1 MYNSSPTYEINN
13 NADSN
18 SKSLKI
24 SQLKSQLM
32 QLEEEDKAYNDLLQ
46 KYRQLQNEY
55 QLINEAKLHLEYEI
69 RQKNET
75 TNKILNDLK
84 AQNMDLTNELN
95 EKENIYKKLYAD
107 NTNLLRNLEDR
118 KKENENF
125 CKAIEE
131 NENMINHISQDKAQ
145 CEQDAMILNETSKK
159 NESDI
164 QNLCSQLDSLKLKS
178 RTQND
183 ELTKK
188 NLEMNNNQKCLNEVK
203 NDNANL
209 NNQINMKISTLETIQ
224 KQLSIAN
231 QSIVE
236 MQNELNNLEK
246 SHSLGLN
253 QLENVKI
260 NYKNEHEKR
269 VQVENDNVRLEG
281 ILKDREDNLNKLS
294 SLNGQLK
301 SDRDQ
306 LLETKNKLISDLD
319 KYKNHIII
327 LTEQTEK
334 LTDELQRIID
344 EDSELYNLNN
354 SQIQRL
360 QKVIYENKKLLSDEI
375 SALNSLENYGDF
387 VTPYYSARNNY
398 YDSKSSSVDS
408 YVMSLFK
415 KEKQNER
422 K

>member
-1 MYNSSPTYEINN
+1 MYNSCQEYTSSNN
-13 NADSN
+13 CDPCA
-18 SKSLKI
+18 KSLKI
-24 SQLKSQLM
+24 SQLKSQLV
-32 QLEEEDKAYNDLLQ
+32 QLEEDDKAYNDLLQ

-55 QLINEAKLHLEYEI
+55 QLINEAKLHLEYEL

-107 NTNLLRNLEDR
+107 NTNLFRNLEER

-125 CKAIEE
+125 CKIVEE
-131 NENMINHISQDKAQ
+131 NENMINHITQDKAQ
-145 CEQDAMILNETSKK
+145 CEHDAMLLNETSKK

-164 QNLCSQLDSLKLKS
+164 QNLCNQLENLKLKS

-203 NDNANL
+203 SDNANL
-209 NNQINMKISTLETIQ
+209 NNQINLKISSLDTIQ
-224 KQLSIAN
+224 KQLTIAN

-246 SHSLGLN
+246 SHSLGMS
-253 QLENVKI
+253 QLENIKI
-260 NYKNEHEKR
+260 NFKNEHEKR
-269 VQVENDNVRLEG
+269 VQAENDNVRLEG
-281 ILKDREDNLNKLS
+281 ILKDKEDNMNKLS
-294 SLNGQLK
+294 SINGQLK
-301 SDRDQ
+301 SDRDK
-306 LLETKNKLISDLD
+306 LLVTKNKLLDDLD
-319 KYKNHIII
+319 KYKNHIMV

-375 SALNSLENYGDF
+375 AALNALENY
-387 VTPYYSARNNY
+387 VRNQNNY
-398 YDSKSSSVDS
+398 GTTLNQSVEQTRKTYS
-408 YVMSLFK
+408 I
-415 KEKQNER
+415 QNQ
-422 K
+422 

>member
-1 MYNSSPTYEINN
+1 MYNSCQEYSSSNN
-13 NADSN
+13 CDPCA
-18 SKSLKI
+18 KSLKI
-24 SQLKSQLM
+24 SQLKSQLV
-32 QLEEEDKAYNDLLQ
+32 QLEEDDKAYNDLLQ

-55 QLINEAKLHLEYEI
+55 QLINEAKLHLEYEL

-107 NTNLLRNLEDR
+107 NTNLFMNLEER

-125 CKAIEE
+125 CKIVEE
-131 NENMINHISQDKAQ
+131 NENMINHITQDKAQ
-145 CEQDAMILNETSKK
+145 CEHDAMLLNETSKK

-164 QNLCSQLDSLKLKS
+164 QNLCNQLENLKLKS

-203 NDNANL
+203 SDNANL
-209 NNQINMKISTLETIQ
+209 NNQINLKISSLDTIQ
-224 KQLSIAN
+224 KQLTIAN

-246 SHSLGLN
+246 SHSLGMN
-253 QLENVKI
+253 QLENIKI
-260 NYKNEHEKR
+260 NFKNEHEKR
-269 VQVENDNVRLEG
+269 VQAENDNVRLEG
-281 ILKDREDNLNKLS
+281 ILKDKEDNMNKLS
-294 SLNGQLK
+294 SINGQLK
-301 SDRDQ
+301 SDRDK
-306 LLETKNKLISDLD
+306 LLVTKNKLLDDLD
-319 KYKNHIII
+319 KYKNHIMV

-360 QKVIYENKKLLSDEI
+360 QKLIYENKKLLSDEI
-375 SALNSLENYGDF
+375 AALNALENY
-387 VTPYYSARNNY
+387 VRNQNNY
-398 YDSKSSSVDS
+398 GTTLNQSVEQTRKTYS
-408 YVMSLFK
+408 I
-415 KEKQNER
+415 QNQ
-422 K
+422 

>member
-1 MYNSSPTYEINN
+1 MYNSCQEYSSNN
-13 NADSN
+13 NCDPCA
-18 SKSLKI
+18 KSLKI
-24 SQLKSQLM
+24 SQLKSQLV
-32 QLEEEDKAYNDLLQ
+32 QLEEDDKAYNDLLQ

-55 QLINEAKLHLEYEI
+55 QLINEAKLHLEYEL

-107 NTNLLRNLEDR
+107 NTNLFRNLEER

-125 CKAIEE
+125 CKIVEE
-131 NENMINHISQDKAQ
+131 NENMINHITQDKAQ
-145 CEQDAMILNETSKK
+145 CEHDAMLLNETSKK

-164 QNLCSQLDSLKLKS
+164 QNLCNQLENLKLKS

-203 NDNANL
+203 SDNANL
-209 NNQINMKISTLETIQ
+209 NNQINLKISSLDTIQ
-224 KQLSIAN
+224 KQLTIAN

-246 SHSLGLN
+246 SHSLGMS
-253 QLENVKI
+253 QLENIKI
-260 NYKNEHEKR
+260 NFKNEHEKR
-269 VQVENDNVRLEG
+269 VQAENDNVRLEG
-281 ILKDREDNLNKLS
+281 ILKDKEDNMNKLS
-294 SLNGQLK
+294 SINGQLK
-301 SDRDQ
+301 SDRDK
-306 LLETKNKLISDLD
+306 LLVTKNKLLDDLD
-319 KYKNHIII
+319 KYKNHIMV

-375 SALNSLENYGDF
+375 AALNALENY
-387 VTPYYSARNNY
+387 VRNQNNY
-398 YDSKSSSVDS
+398 GTTLNQSVEQTRKTYS
-408 YVMSLFK
+408 I
-415 KEKQNER
+415 QNQ
-422 K
+422 

>member
-269 VQVENDNVRLEG
+269 VQAENDNVRLEG

-375 SALNSLENYGDF
+375 AALNSLENY
-387 VTPYYSARNNY
+387 VRNQ
-398 YDSKSSSVDS
+398 SSFGNTINQSVDQTRKT
-408 YVMSLFK
+408 YSL
-415 KEKQNER
+415 QNQ
-422 K
+422 

>member
-327 LTEQTEK
+327 LTKQTEK

-375 SALNSLENYGDF
+375 SALNSLENYMRNQTNYGA
-387 VTPYYSARNNY
+387 TINQSIEQSPKTYSL
-398 YDSKSSSVDS
+398 K
-408 YVMSLFK
+408 
-415 KEKQNER
+415 NE
-422 K
+422 

>member
-55 QLINEAKLHLEYEI
+55 QLINGAKLHLEYEI

-145 CEQDAMILNETSKK
+145 CEHDAMILNETSKK
-159 NESDI
+159 NENDI
-164 QNLCSQLDSLKLKS
+164 QSLCSQLDNLKLKS
-178 RTQND
+178 RNQND

-209 NNQINMKISTLETIQ
+209 NNQINLKISTLETIQ

-231 QSIVE
+231 QSIAE

-269 VQVENDNVRLEG
+269 VQAENDNVRLEG

-375 SALNSLENYGDF
+375 SALNSLENYMRNQTNYGA
-387 VTPYYSARNNY
+387 TINQSIEQSPKTYS
-398 YDSKSSSVDS
+398 
-408 YVMSLFK
+408 L
-415 KEKQNER
+415 QNE
-422 K
+422 

>member
-1 MYNSSPTYEINN
+1 MYNSCQEYTSSNN
-13 NADSN
+13 CDPCA
-18 SKSLKI
+18 KSLKI
-24 SQLKSQLM
+24 SQLKSQLV
-32 QLEEEDKAYNDLLQ
+32 QLEEDDKAYNDLLQ

-55 QLINEAKLHLEYEI
+55 QLINEAKLHLEYEL

-107 NTNLLRNLEDR
+107 NTNLFRNLEER

-125 CKAIEE
+125 CKVVEE
-131 NENMINHISQDKAQ
+131 NENMINHITQDKAQ
-145 CEQDAMILNETSKK
+145 CEHDAMLLNETSKK
-159 NESDI
+159 NENDI
-164 QNLCSQLDSLKLKS
+164 QNLCNQLENLKLKS

-209 NNQINMKISTLETIQ
+209 NNQINLKISSLDTIQ
-224 KQLSIAN
+224 KQLTIAN
-231 QSIVE
+231 QSIVD

-253 QLENVKI
+253 QLENIKI
-260 NYKNEHEKR
+260 NFKNEHEKR
-269 VQVENDNVRLEG
+269 VQAENDNVRLEG
-281 ILKDREDNLNKLS
+281 ILKDKEDNMNKLS
-294 SLNGQLK
+294 SINGQLK
-301 SDRDQ
+301 ADRDK
-306 LLETKNKLISDLD
+306 LVVTKNKLLDDLD
-319 KYKNHIII
+319 KYKNHIMI

-354 SQIQRL
+354 AQIQRL
-360 QKVIYENKKLLSDEI
+360 QKVIYENKKMLSDEI
-375 SALNSLENYGDF
+375 AALNALENYVRNQTNYGTTLNQS
-387 VTPYYSARNNY
+387 VEQNKKTYSINNN
-398 YDSKSSSVDS
+398 
-408 YVMSLFK
+408 
-415 KEKQNER
+415 Q
-422 K
+422 

>member
-1 MYNSSPTYEINN
+1 MYNSCQQYEINKSCDPC
-13 NADSN
+13 A
-18 SKSLKI
+18 KSLKI
-24 SQLKSQLM
+24 SQLKSQLV
-32 QLEEEDKAYNDLLQ
+32 QLEEDDKAYNDLLQ

-55 QLINEAKLHLEYEI
+55 QLINEAKLHLEYEL

-84 AQNMDLTNELN
+84 SQNMDLTNELN

-107 NTNLLRNLEDR
+107 NTNLLRNLEER

-125 CKAIEE
+125 CKIVEE
-131 NENMINHISQDKAQ
+131 NENMINHITQDKAQ
-145 CEQDAMILNETSKK
+145 CEHDAMVLNETSKK

-164 QNLCSQLDSLKLKS
+164 QNLCSQLENLKLKS
-178 RTQND
+178 RSQND

-203 NDNANL
+203 SENANL
-209 NNQINMKISTLETIQ
+209 NNQINLKISSLDTIQ

-231 QSIVE
+231 QSIVD

-253 QLENVKI
+253 QLEKLKI
-260 NYKNEHEKR
+260 NFKNEHEKR
-269 VQVENDNVRLEG
+269 VQAENDNVRLEG
-281 ILKDREDNLNKLS
+281 ILKDKEDNLNKLS
-294 SLNGQLK
+294 GINGQLK
-301 SDRDQ
+301 SDREQ
-306 LLETKNKLISDLD
+306 LSITKNKLISDLD
-319 KYKNHIII
+319 KYKNHIMI

-375 SALNSLENYGDF
+375 SALNALENYVRNQTNYGSTLNQS
-387 VTPYYSARNNY
+387 VEQTRKTYS
-398 YDSKSSSVDS
+398 
-408 YVMSLFK
+408 L
-415 KEKQNER
+415 QNQ
-422 K
+422 

>member
-1 MYNSSPTYEINN
+1 MYNSCQEYSSSNN
-13 NADSN
+13 CDPCA
-18 SKSLKI
+18 KSLKI
-24 SQLKSQLM
+24 SQLKSQLV
-32 QLEEEDKAYNDLLQ
+32 QLEEDDKAYNDLLQ

-55 QLINEAKLHLEYEI
+55 QLINEAKLHLEYEL

-107 NTNLLRNLEDR
+107 NTNLFRNLEER

-125 CKAIEE
+125 CKIVEE
-131 NENMINHISQDKAQ
+131 NENMINHITQDKAQ
-145 CEQDAMILNETSKK
+145 CEHDAMLLNETSKK

-164 QNLCSQLDSLKLKS
+164 QNLCNQLENLKLKS

-188 NLEMNNNQKCLNEVK
+188 NLEMNNNQKCLNEIK

-209 NNQINMKISTLETIQ
+209 NNQINLKISSLDTIQ
-224 KQLSIAN
+224 KQLTIAN

-246 SHSLGLN
+246 SHSLGMS
-253 QLENVKI
+253 QLENIKI
-260 NYKNEHEKR
+260 NFKNEHEKR
-269 VQVENDNVRLEG
+269 VQAENDNVRLEG
-281 ILKDREDNLNKLS
+281 ILKDKEDNMNKLS
-294 SLNGQLK
+294 SINGQLK
-301 SDRDQ
+301 SDRDK
-306 LLETKNKLISDLD
+306 LLVTKNKLLDDLD
-319 KYKNHIII
+319 KYKNHIMV

-375 SALNSLENYGDF
+375 AALNALENY
-387 VTPYYSARNNY
+387 VRNQNNY
-398 YDSKSSSVDS
+398 GTTLNQSVEQTRKTYS
-408 YVMSLFK
+408 I
-415 KEKQNER
+415 QNQ
-422 K
+422 

>member
-1 MYNSSPTYEINN
+1 MYNSCQEYTSSNN
-13 NADSN
+13 CDPCA
-18 SKSLKI
+18 KSLKI
-24 SQLKSQLM
+24 SQLKSQLV
-32 QLEEEDKAYNDLLQ
+32 QLEEDDKAYNDLLQ

-55 QLINEAKLHLEYEI
+55 QLINEAKLHLEYEL

-107 NTNLLRNLEDR
+107 NTNLFRNLEER

-125 CKAIEE
+125 CKVVEE
-131 NENMINHISQDKAQ
+131 NENMINHITQDKAQ
-145 CEQDAMILNETSKK
+145 CEHDAMLLNETSKK
-159 NESDI
+159 NENDI
-164 QNLCSQLDSLKLKS
+164 QNLCNQLENLKLKS
-178 RTQND
+178 RAQND

-209 NNQINMKISTLETIQ
+209 NNQINLKISSLDTIQ
-224 KQLSIAN
+224 KQLTIAN
-231 QSIVE
+231 QSIVD

-253 QLENVKI
+253 QLENIKI
-260 NYKNEHEKR
+260 NFKNEHEKR
-269 VQVENDNVRLEG
+269 VQAENDNVRLEG
-281 ILKDREDNLNKLS
+281 ILKDKEDNMNKLS
-294 SLNGQLK
+294 SINGQLK
-301 SDRDQ
+301 ADRDK
-306 LLETKNKLISDLD
+306 LVVTKNKLLDDLD
-319 KYKNHIII
+319 KYKNHIMI

-354 SQIQRL
+354 AQIQRL
-360 QKVIYENKKLLSDEI
+360 QKVIYENKKMLSDEI
-375 SALNSLENYGDF
+375 AALNALENYVRNQTNYGTTLNQS
-387 VTPYYSARNNY
+387 VEQNRKTYSINNN
-398 YDSKSSSVDS
+398 
-408 YVMSLFK
+408 
-415 KEKQNER
+415 Q
-422 K
+422 

>member
-1 MYNSSPTYEINN
+1 MYNSCQEYSSSNN
-13 NADSN
+13 CDPC

-24 SQLKSQLM
+24 SQLKSQLV
-32 QLEEEDKAYNDLLQ
+32 QLEEDDKAYNDLLQ

-55 QLINEAKLHLEYEI
+55 QLINEAKLHLEYEL

-107 NTNLLRNLEDR
+107 NTNLFRNLEER

-125 CKAIEE
+125 CKIVEE
-131 NENMINHISQDKAQ
+131 NENMINHITQDKAQ
-145 CEQDAMILNETSKK
+145 CEHDAMLLNETSKK

-164 QNLCSQLDSLKLKS
+164 QNLCNQLEKLKLKS

-203 NDNANL
+203 SDNANL
-209 NNQINMKISTLETIQ
+209 NNQINLKISSLDTIQ
-224 KQLSIAN
+224 KQLTIAN

-246 SHSLGLN
+246 SHSLGMS
-253 QLENVKI
+253 QLENIKI
-260 NYKNEHEKR
+260 NFKNEHEKR
-269 VQVENDNVRLEG
+269 VQAENDNVRLEG
-281 ILKDREDNLNKLS
+281 ILKDKEDNMNKLS
-294 SLNGQLK
+294 SINGQLK
-301 SDRDQ
+301 SDRDK
-306 LLETKNKLISDLD
+306 LLVTKNKLLDDLD
-319 KYKNHIII
+319 KYKNHIMV

-375 SALNSLENYGDF
+375 AALNALENY
-387 VTPYYSARNNY
+387 VRNQNNY
-398 YDSKSSSVDS
+398 GTTLNQSVEQTRKTYS
-408 YVMSLFK
+408 I
-415 KEKQNER
+415 QNQ
-422 K
+422 

>member
-1 MYNSSPTYEINN
+1 MYNSCSTYELNKSP
-13 NADSN
+13 DPC

-24 SQLKSQLM
+24 SQLKSQLV
-32 QLEEEDKAYNDLLQ
+32 QLEEDDKAYNDLLQ

-55 QLINEAKLHLEYEI
+55 QLINEAKLHLEYEL
-69 RQKNET
+69 RQKKET

-107 NTNLLRNLEDR
+107 NTNLFRNLEDR

-125 CKAIEE
+125 CKAVEE
-131 NENMINHISQDKAQ
+131 NENMINHITQDKAQ
-145 CEQDAMILNETSKK
+145 CEHDAMILNEASKK

-164 QNLCSQLDSLKLKS
+164 QNLCNQLDNLKLKS
-178 RTQND
+178 RSQND

-188 NLEMNNNQKCLNEVK
+188 NLEMNNNQKCLNELK

-209 NNQINMKISTLETIQ
+209 NNQINLKISSLDTIQ
-224 KQLSIAN
+224 KQLNIAN
-231 QSIVE
+231 QSIVDL
-236 MQNELNNLEK
+236 QNELHNLEK
-246 SHSLGLN
+246 SHSLGLS
-253 QLENVKI
+253 QLETVKI
-260 NYKNEHEKR
+260 NFQNEHEKR
-269 VQVENDNVRLEG
+269 VQAENDNVRLEG
-281 ILKDREDNLNKLS
+281 ILKDKEDNMNKIS
-294 SLNGQLK
+294 CINGQLK
-301 SDRDQ
+301 SDRDK
-306 LLETKNKLISDLD
+306 LVETKNKLLSDLE

-334 LTDELQRIID
+334 LTEELQRIID

-375 SALNSLENYGDF
+375 AALNSLENYVRNQSNYG
-387 VTPYYSARNNY
+387 TPMNQSMEQNRKTYSI
-398 YDSKSSSVDS
+398 
-408 YVMSLFK
+408 
-415 KEKQNER
+415 QNE
-422 K
+422 

>member
-1 MYNSSPTYEINN
+1 MYNSCQEYSSSNN
-13 NADSN
+13 CDPC

-24 SQLKSQLM
+24 SQLKSQLV
-32 QLEEEDKAYNDLLQ
+32 QLEEDDKAYNDLLQ

-55 QLINEAKLHLEYEI
+55 QLINEAKLHLEYEL

-107 NTNLLRNLEDR
+107 NTNLFRNLEER

-125 CKAIEE
+125 CKIVEE
-131 NENMINHISQDKAQ
+131 NENMINHITQDKAQ
-145 CEQDAMILNETSKK
+145 CEHDAMLLNETSKK

-164 QNLCSQLDSLKLKS
+164 QNLCNQLENLKLKS

-203 NDNANL
+203 SDNANL
-209 NNQINMKISTLETIQ
+209 NNQINLKISSLDTIQ
-224 KQLSIAN
+224 KQLTIAN

-246 SHSLGLN
+246 SHSLGMS
-253 QLENVKI
+253 QLENIKI
-260 NYKNEHEKR
+260 NFKNEHEKR
-269 VQVENDNVRLEG
+269 VQAENDNVRLEG
-281 ILKDREDNLNKLS
+281 ILKDKEDNMNKLS
-294 SLNGQLK
+294 SINGQLK
-301 SDRDQ
+301 SDRDK
-306 LLETKNKLISDLD
+306 LLVTKNKLLDDLD
-319 KYKNHIII
+319 KYKNHIMV

-344 EDSELYNLNN
+344 EDSELYNLNI

-375 SALNSLENYGDF
+375 AALNALENY
-387 VTPYYSARNNY
+387 VRNQNNY
-398 YDSKSSSVDS
+398 GTTLNQSVEQTRKTYS
-408 YVMSLFK
+408 I
-415 KEKQNER
+415 QNQ
-422 K
+422 

>member
-1 MYNSSPTYEINN
+1 MYNSCQEYSSSNN
-13 NADSN
+13 CDPC

-24 SQLKSQLM
+24 SQLKSQLV
-32 QLEEEDKAYNDLLQ
+32 QLEEDDKAYNDLLQ

-55 QLINEAKLHLEYEI
+55 QLINEAKLHLEYEL

-107 NTNLLRNLEDR
+107 NTNLFRNLEER

-125 CKAIEE
+125 CKIVEE
-131 NENMINHISQDKAQ
+131 NENMINHITQDKAQ
-145 CEQDAMILNETSKK
+145 CEHDAMILNETSKK

-164 QNLCSQLDSLKLKS
+164 QNLCNQLENLKLKS

-203 NDNANL
+203 SDNANL
-209 NNQINMKISTLETIQ
+209 NNQINLKISSLDTIQ
-224 KQLSIAN
+224 KQLTIAN

-246 SHSLGLN
+246 SHSLGMN
-253 QLENVKI
+253 QLENIKI
-260 NYKNEHEKR
+260 NFKNEHEKR
-269 VQVENDNVRLEG
+269 VQAENDNVRLEG
-281 ILKDREDNLNKLS
+281 ILKDKEDNMNKLS
-294 SLNGQLK
+294 SINGQLK
-301 SDRDQ
+301 SDRDK
-306 LLETKNKLISDLD
+306 LLVTKNKLLDDLD
-319 KYKNHIII
+319 KYKNHIMV

-375 SALNSLENYGDF
+375 AALNALENY
-387 VTPYYSARNNY
+387 VRNQNNY
-398 YDSKSSSVDS
+398 GTTLNQSVEQTRKTYS
-408 YVMSLFK
+408 I
-415 KEKQNER
+415 QNQ
-422 K
+422 

>member
-1 MYNSSPTYEINN
+1 MYNSCQEYSSSNN
-13 NADSN
+13 CDPC

-24 SQLKSQLM
+24 SQLKSQLV
-32 QLEEEDKAYNDLLQ
+32 QLEEDDKAYNDLLQ

-55 QLINEAKLHLEYEI
+55 QLINEAKLHLEYEL

-107 NTNLLRNLEDR
+107 NTNLFRNLEER

-125 CKAIEE
+125 CKIVEE
-131 NENMINHISQDKAQ
+131 NENMINHITQDKAQ
-145 CEQDAMILNETSKK
+145 CEHDAMLLNETSKK

-164 QNLCSQLDSLKLKS
+164 QNLCNQLENLKLKS

-203 NDNANL
+203 SDNANL
-209 NNQINMKISTLETIQ
+209 NNQINLKISSLDTIQ
-224 KQLSIAN
+224 KQLTIAN

-246 SHSLGLN
+246 SHSLGMS
-253 QLENVKI
+253 QLENIKI
-260 NYKNEHEKR
+260 NFKNEHEKR
-269 VQVENDNVRLEG
+269 VQAENDNVRLEG
-281 ILKDREDNLNKLS
+281 ILKDKEDNMNKLS
-294 SLNGQLK
+294 SINGQLK
-301 SDRDQ
+301 ADRDK
-306 LLETKNKLISDLD
+306 LVVTKNKLLDDLD
-319 KYKNHIII
+319 KYKNHIMI

-354 SQIQRL
+354 AQIQRL
-360 QKVIYENKKLLSDEI
+360 QKVIYENKKMLSDEI
-375 SALNSLENYGDF
+375 AALNALENYVRNQTNYGTTLNQS
-387 VTPYYSARNNY
+387 VEQNRRTYSINNN
-398 YDSKSSSVDS
+398 
-408 YVMSLFK
+408 
-415 KEKQNER
+415 Q
-422 K
+422 

>member
-1 MYNSSPTYEINN
+1 MYNSCQEYTSSNN
-13 NADSN
+13 CDPCA
-18 SKSLKI
+18 KSLKI
-24 SQLKSQLM
+24 SQLKSQLV
-32 QLEEEDKAYNDLLQ
+32 QLEEDDKAYNDLLQ

-55 QLINEAKLHLEYEI
+55 QLINEAKLHLEYEL

-107 NTNLLRNLEDR
+107 NTNLFRNLEER

-125 CKAIEE
+125 CKVVEE
-131 NENMINHISQDKAQ
+131 NENMINHITQDKAQ
-145 CEQDAMILNETSKK
+145 CEHDAMLLNETSKK
-159 NESDI
+159 NENDI
-164 QNLCSQLDSLKLKS
+164 QNLCNQLENLKLKS

-188 NLEMNNNQKCLNEVK
+188 NLEMNNNQKCLSEVK

-209 NNQINMKISTLETIQ
+209 NNQINLKISSLDTIQ
-224 KQLSIAN
+224 KQLTIAN
-231 QSIVE
+231 QSIVD

-253 QLENVKI
+253 QLENIKI
-260 NYKNEHEKR
+260 NFKNEHEKR
-269 VQVENDNVRLEG
+269 VQAENDNVRLEG
-281 ILKDREDNLNKLS
+281 ILKDKEDNMNKLS
-294 SLNGQLK
+294 SINGQLK
-301 SDRDQ
+301 ADRDK
-306 LLETKNKLISDLD
+306 LVVTKNKLLDDLD
-319 KYKNHIII
+319 KYKNHIMI

-354 SQIQRL
+354 AQIQRL
-360 QKVIYENKKLLSDEI
+360 QKVIYENKKMLSDEI
-375 SALNSLENYGDF
+375 AALNALENYVRNQTNYGTTLNQS
-387 VTPYYSARNNY
+387 VEQNRKTYSINNN
-398 YDSKSSSVDS
+398 
-408 YVMSLFK
+408 
-415 KEKQNER
+415 Q
-422 K
+422 

>member
-1 MYNSSPTYEINN
+1 MYNSCQEYTSSNN
-13 NADSN
+13 CDPCA
-18 SKSLKI
+18 KSLKI
-24 SQLKSQLM
+24 SQLKSQLV
-32 QLEEEDKAYNDLLQ
+32 QLEEDDKAYNDLLQ

-55 QLINEAKLHLEYEI
+55 QLINEAKLHLEYEL

-107 NTNLLRNLEDR
+107 NTNLFRNLEER

-125 CKAIEE
+125 CKIVEE
-131 NENMINHISQDKAQ
+131 NENMINHITQDKAQ
-145 CEQDAMILNETSKK
+145 CEHDAMLLNETSKK

-164 QNLCSQLDSLKLKS
+164 QNLCNQLENLKLKS

-203 NDNANL
+203 SDNANL
-209 NNQINMKISTLETIQ
+209 NNQINLKISSLDTIQ
-224 KQLSIAN
+224 KQLTIAN

-246 SHSLGLN
+246 SHSLGMS
-253 QLENVKI
+253 QLENIKI
-260 NYKNEHEKR
+260 NFKNEHEKR
-269 VQVENDNVRLEG
+269 VQAENDNVRLEG
-281 ILKDREDNLNKLS
+281 ILKDKEDNMNKLS
-294 SLNGQLK
+294 SINGQLK
-301 SDRDQ
+301 SDRDK
-306 LLETKNKLISDLD
+306 LLVTKNKLLDDLD
-319 KYKNHIII
+319 KYKNHIMV

-375 SALNSLENYGDF
+375 AALNALENY
-387 VTPYYSARNNY
+387 VRNQNNY
-398 YDSKSSSVDS
+398 GTTMNQSVEQTRKTYS
-408 YVMSLFK
+408 I
-415 KEKQNER
+415 QNQ
-422 K
+422 

>member
-1 MYNSSPTYEINN
+1 MYNSCQEYSSSNN
-13 NADSN
+13 FDPC

-24 SQLKSQLM
+24 SQLKSQLV
-32 QLEEEDKAYNDLLQ
+32 QLEEDDKAYNDLLQ

-55 QLINEAKLHLEYEI
+55 QLINEAKLHLEYEL

-107 NTNLLRNLEDR
+107 NTNLFRNLEER

-125 CKAIEE
+125 CKIVEE
-131 NENMINHISQDKAQ
+131 NENMINHITQDKAQ
-145 CEQDAMILNETSKK
+145 CEHDAMLLNETSKK

-164 QNLCSQLDSLKLKS
+164 QNLCNQLEKLKLKS

-203 NDNANL
+203 SDNANL
-209 NNQINMKISTLETIQ
+209 NNQINLKISSLDTIQ
-224 KQLSIAN
+224 KQLTIAN

-246 SHSLGLN
+246 SHSLGMN
-253 QLENVKI
+253 QLENIKI
-260 NYKNEHEKR
+260 NFKNEHEKR
-269 VQVENDNVRLEG
+269 VQAENDNVRLEG
-281 ILKDREDNLNKLS
+281 ILKDKEDNMNKLS
-294 SLNGQLK
+294 SINGQLK
-301 SDRDQ
+301 SDRDK
-306 LLETKNKLISDLD
+306 LLVTKNKLLDDLD
-319 KYKNHIII
+319 KYKNHIMV

-375 SALNSLENYGDF
+375 AALNALENY
-387 VTPYYSARNNY
+387 VRNQNNY
-398 YDSKSSSVDS
+398 GTTLNQSVEQTRKTYS
-408 YVMSLFK
+408 I
-415 KEKQNER
+415 QNQ
-422 K
+422 

>member
-1 MYNSSPTYEINN
+1 MYNSCQEYSSSNN
-13 NADSN
+13 CDPC

-24 SQLKSQLM
+24 SQLKSQLV
-32 QLEEEDKAYNDLLQ
+32 QLEEDDKAYNDLLQ

-55 QLINEAKLHLEYEI
+55 QLINEAKLHLEYEL

-107 NTNLLRNLEDR
+107 NTNLFRNLEER

-125 CKAIEE
+125 CKIVEE
-131 NENMINHISQDKAQ
+131 NENMINHITQDKAQ
-145 CEQDAMILNETSKK
+145 CEHDAMLLNETSKK

-164 QNLCSQLDSLKLKS
+164 QNLCNQLENLKLKS

-203 NDNANL
+203 SDNANL
-209 NNQINMKISTLETIQ
+209 NNQINLKISSLDTIQ
-224 KQLSIAN
+224 KQLTIAN

-246 SHSLGLN
+246 SHSLGMS
-253 QLENVKI
+253 QLENIKI
-260 NYKNEHEKR
+260 NFKNEHEKR
-269 VQVENDNVRLEG
+269 VQAENDNVRLEG
-281 ILKDREDNLNKLS
+281 ILKDKEDNMNKLS
-294 SLNGQLK
+294 SINGQLK
-301 SDRDQ
+301 SDRDK
-306 LLETKNKLISDLD
+306 LLVTKNKLLDDLD
-319 KYKNHIII
+319 KYKNHIMV

-375 SALNSLENYGDF
+375 AALNALENY
-387 VTPYYSARNNY
+387 VRNQNNY
-398 YDSKSSSVDS
+398 RTTLNQSVEQTRKTYS
-408 YVMSLFK
+408 I
-415 KEKQNER
+415 QNQ
-422 K
+422 

>member
-1 MYNSSPTYEINN
+1 MYNSCQDYSTSNN
-13 NADSN
+13 CDPCA
-18 SKSLKI
+18 KSLKI
-24 SQLKSQLM
+24 SQLKSQLV
-32 QLEEEDKAYNDLLQ
+32 QLEEDDKAYNDLLQ

-55 QLINEAKLHLEYEI
+55 QLINEAKLHLEYEL

-107 NTNLLRNLEDR
+107 NTNLFRNLEER

-125 CKAIEE
+125 CKVVEE
-131 NENMINHISQDKAQ
+131 NENMINHITQDKTQ
-145 CEQDAMILNETSKK
+145 CEHDATLLNETSKK

-164 QNLCSQLDSLKLKS
+164 QTLCNQLENLKLKS
-178 RTQND
+178 RNQND

-209 NNQINMKISTLETIQ
+209 NNQINLKISSLDTIQ
-224 KQLSIAN
+224 KQLNIAN
-231 QSIVE
+231 QSIVD

-246 SHSLGLN
+246 SHSLSLN
-253 QLENVKI
+253 QLENIKI
-260 NYKNEHEKR
+260 NFKNEHEKR
-269 VQVENDNVRLEG
+269 VQAENDNVRLEG
-281 ILKDREDNLNKLS
+281 ILKDKEDNLNKLS
-294 SLNGQLK
+294 SINGQLK
-301 SDRDQ
+301 SDRDK
-306 LLETKNKLISDLD
+306 LVVTKNKLIDDLD
-319 KYKNHIII
+319 KYKNHIMI
-327 LTEQTEK
+327 LTDQTEK

-360 QKVIYENKKLLSDEI
+360 QKVIYENKKMLSDEI
-375 SALNSLENYGDF
+375 AALNALENYVRNQTNYGTTLNQS
-387 VTPYYSARNNY
+387 VEQTRKTYSINNN
-398 YDSKSSSVDS
+398 
-408 YVMSLFK
+408 
-415 KEKQNER
+415 Q
-422 K
+422 

>member
-1 MYNSSPTYEINN
+1 MYNSCQEYSSSNN
-13 NADSN
+13 CDPC

-24 SQLKSQLM
+24 SQLKSQLV
-32 QLEEEDKAYNDLLQ
+32 QLEEDDKAYNDLLQ

-55 QLINEAKLHLEYEI
+55 QLINEAKLHLEYEL

-107 NTNLLRNLEDR
+107 NTNLFRNLEER

-125 CKAIEE
+125 CKIVEE
-131 NENMINHISQDKAQ
+131 NENMINHITQDKAQ
-145 CEQDAMILNETSKK
+145 CEHDAMLLNETSKK

-164 QNLCSQLDSLKLKS
+164 QNLCNQLENLKLKS

-203 NDNANL
+203 SENANL
-209 NNQINMKISTLETIQ
+209 NNQINLKISSLDTIQ
-224 KQLSIAN
+224 KQLTIAN

-246 SHSLGLN
+246 SHSLGMN
-253 QLENVKI
+253 QLENIKI
-260 NYKNEHEKR
+260 NFKNEHEKR
-269 VQVENDNVRLEG
+269 VQAENDNVRLEG
-281 ILKDREDNLNKLS
+281 ILKDKEDNMNKLS
-294 SLNGQLK
+294 SINGQLK
-301 SDRDQ
+301 SDRDK
-306 LLETKNKLISDLD
+306 LLVTKNKLLDDLD
-319 KYKNHIII
+319 KYKNHIMV

-375 SALNSLENYGDF
+375 AALNALENY
-387 VTPYYSARNNY
+387 VRNQNNY
-398 YDSKSSSVDS
+398 GTTLNQSVEQTRKTYS
-408 YVMSLFK
+408 I
-415 KEKQNER
+415 QNQ
-422 K
+422 